1 MSLTIAEVVVPIALF
16 DYLMSSGEHSKGNAV
31 EREASHICFI
41 AERKL
46 YLPQREFPAIALLAQ
61 LH

>member
-1 MSLTIAEVVVPIALF
+1 
-16 DYLMSSGEHSKGNAV
+16 MSSGEHSKGNAV
-31 EREASHICFI
+31 EREASYICFT

-46 YLPQREFPAIALLAQ
+46 YPPQREFHAKALLAQ